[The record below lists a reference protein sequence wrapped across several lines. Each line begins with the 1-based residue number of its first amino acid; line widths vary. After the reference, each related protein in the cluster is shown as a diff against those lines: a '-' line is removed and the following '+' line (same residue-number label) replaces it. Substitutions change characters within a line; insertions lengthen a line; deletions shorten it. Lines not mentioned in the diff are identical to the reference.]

1 MRRVSVYTLPI
12 EKPTTIPICCKG
24 GKARLSLS
32 NAQKRDHHVTERS
45 SAPGQPMQ
53 ALIGIGV
60 IALVIALAM
69 LAPGW
74 RLQRALKRP
83 MPTAFIAILQ
93 RNIPIY
99 PRMAP
104 ALQEQLHKLV
114 QQFLHQKKFV
124 GCEGLAVDDEMRV
137 TIAAL
142 ACLLLLNR
150 PTRVYPGLHA
160 VLLYPSAFLVPRNQV
175 DAAGVVT
182 ETRQD
187 LLGESWGDGRVVLSW
202 DHVRR
207 GAHDWTDGQN
217 VVLHE
222 FAHQLDSE
230 SGSNNG
236 APYLGSQSSYR
247 SWAAVL
253 SRDFANLQVDAM
265 HRQRSV
271 LDHYGATSPA
281 EFFAVVTETFF
292 GKPYQLAERHPA
304 LFAEF
309 EKYYRVD
316 PRAWQD
322 APAPPAAAAE
332 AGYGHWQ

>member
-1 MRRVSVYTLPI
+1 
-12 EKPTTIPICCKG
+12 
-24 GKARLSLS
+24 
-32 NAQKRDHHVTERS
+32 
-45 SAPGQPMQ
+45 
-53 ALIGIGV
+53 
-60 IALVIALAM
+60 
-69 LAPGW
+69 
-74 RLQRALKRP
+74 
-83 MPTAFIAILQ
+83 
-93 RNIPIY
+93 
-99 PRMAP
+99 MAP
-104 ALQEQLHKLV
+104 ALQQQLHKLV

-124 GCEGLAVDDEMRV
+124 GCEGLEIDDEVRV
-137 TIAAL
+137 TIAGQ

-150 PTRVYPGLHA
+150 PSRVYPGLHA
-160 VLLYPSAFLVPRNQV
+160 VLVYPSAFLVPRNHV

-253 SRDFANLQVDAM
+253 SRDFANLRTRRDV
-265 HRQRSV
+265 
-271 LDHYGATSPA
+271 
-281 EFFAVVTETFF
+281 
-292 GKPYQLAERHPA
+292 
-304 LFAEF
+304 
-309 EKYYRVD
+309 
-316 PRAWQD
+316 
-322 APAPPAAAAE
+322 PAAQRARPLRRDQPGRVFRGRHRDVFREALAAGG
-332 AGYGHWQ
+332 APSGAVCRV